1 MSSEEHELRWY
12 LMSTKRGEEAL
23 VSKALESVCAEVF
36 LPLIHQR
43 PGSEPEPVFLRHI
56 FARVDWKKRRLAL
69 AYSADMRDD
78 LTSRQP
84 PVELPDALV
93 MELKAAA
100 AARHQLRAAAA
111 ALISRN
117 YAHDARSKVAWHPL
131 ERLQCQKPPVS
142 RIQTRSPVSRRPINV
157 GARELVKII
166 SKGCERQVSIANSNL
181 SLLRKD
187 S

>member
-1 MSSEEHELRWY
+1 MSSEDHELRWY

-56 FARVDWKKRRLAL
+56 FARVDWKKRRLAV
-69 AYSADMRDD
+69 AYRADMRDD

-100 AARHQLRAAAA
+100 ATRQQLRAAAA
-111 ALISRN
+111 ALISDTVSALFNRRI
-117 YAHDARSKVAWHPL
+117 ASL
-131 ERLQCQKPPVS
+131 ERTVALFRNIDERKALETS
-142 RIQTRSPVSRRPINV
+142 
-157 GARELVKII
+157 AR
-166 SKGCERQVSIANSNL
+166 G
-181 SLLRKD
+181 
-187 S
+187 

>member
-1 MSSEEHELRWY
+1 MSSGEHELRWY

-43 PGSEPEPVFLRHI
+43 PGREPEPVFLRHI
-56 FARVDWKKRRLAL
+56 FARADWKKRRLAV

-100 AARHQLRAAAA
+100 ATRQQLRAAAA
-111 ALISRN
+111 ALISDTVSALFNRRI
-117 YAHDARSKVAWHPL
+117 ASL
-131 ERLQCQKPPVS
+131 ERTAALFRNIDERKALETS
-142 RIQTRSPVSRRPINV
+142 
-157 GARELVKII
+157 AR
-166 SKGCERQVSIANSNL
+166 G
-181 SLLRKD
+181 
-187 S
+187 

>member
-1 MSSEEHELRWY
+1 MSSEDHELRWY

-56 FARVDWKKRRLAL
+56 FFARVDWKKRRLAV

-100 AARHQLRAAAA
+100 ATRQQLRAAAA
-111 ALISRN
+111 ALISDTVSALFNRRI
-117 YAHDARSKVAWHPL
+117 ASL
-131 ERLQCQKPPVS
+131 ERTAALFRNIDERKALETS
-142 RIQTRSPVSRRPINV
+142 
-157 GARELVKII
+157 AR
-166 SKGCERQVSIANSNL
+166 G
-181 SLLRKD
+181 
-187 S
+187 

>member
-1 MSSEEHELRWY
+1 MSSGEHELRWY

-93 MELKAAA
+93 MELEAAA
-100 AARHQLRAAAA
+100 ATRQQLRAAAA
-111 ALISRN
+111 ALISDTVSALVNRRI
-117 YAHDARSKVAWHPL
+117 ADRQST
-131 ERLQCQKPPVS
+131 RL
-142 RIQTRSPVSRRPINV
+142 N
-157 GARELVKII
+157 
-166 SKGCERQVSIANSNL
+166 
-181 SLLRKD
+181 
-187 S
+187 

>member
-56 FARVDWKKRRLAL
+56 FFARVDWKKRRLAV

-100 AARHQLRAAAA
+100 ATRQQLRAAAA
-111 ALISRN
+111 ALISDTVSALFNRRI
-117 YAHDARSKVAWHPL
+117 ASL
-131 ERLQCQKPPVS
+131 ERTAALFRNIDERKALETS
-142 RIQTRSPVSRRPINV
+142 
-157 GARELVKII
+157 AR
-166 SKGCERQVSIANSNL
+166 G
-181 SLLRKD
+181 
-187 S
+187 

>member
-36 LPLIHQR
+36 LPLIHHR

-56 FARVDWKKRRLAL
+56 FARVDWKKRRLAV
-69 AYSADMRDD
+69 AYRADMRDD

-93 MELKAAA
+93 MELEAAA

-111 ALISRN
+111 ALISDTVSALFNRRI
-117 YAHDARSKVAWHPL
+117 ASL
-131 ERLQCQKPPVS
+131 ERTVALFRNIDERKALETS
-142 RIQTRSPVSRRPINV
+142 
-157 GARELVKII
+157 AR
-166 SKGCERQVSIANSNL
+166 G
-181 SLLRKD
+181 
-187 S
+187 

>member
-1 MSSEEHELRWY
+1 
-12 LMSTKRGEEAL
+12 MSTKRGEEAL

-56 FARVDWKKRRLAL
+56 FARVDWKKRRLAV
-69 AYSADMRDD
+69 AYRADMRDD

-93 MELKAAA
+93 IELEAAA

-111 ALISRN
+111 ALISDTVSALFNHRI
-117 YAHDARSKVAWHPL
+117 ASL
-131 ERLQCQKPPVS
+131 ERTVALFRNIDERKALETS
-142 RIQTRSPVSRRPINV
+142 
-157 GARELVKII
+157 AR
-166 SKGCERQVSIANSNL
+166 G
-181 SLLRKD
+181 
-187 S
+187 

>member
-1 MSSEEHELRWY
+1 M
-12 LMSTKRGEEAL
+12 
-23 VSKALESVCAEVF
+23 SKALESVCAEVF

-56 FARVDWKKRRLAL
+56 FFARVDWKKRRLAV

-100 AARHQLRAAAA
+100 ATRQQLRAAAA
-111 ALISRN
+111 ALISDTVSALFNRRI
-117 YAHDARSKVAWHPL
+117 ASL
-131 ERLQCQKPPVS
+131 ERTAALFRNIDERKALETS
-142 RIQTRSPVSRRPINV
+142 
-157 GARELVKII
+157 AR
-166 SKGCERQVSIANSNL
+166 G
-181 SLLRKD
+181 
-187 S
+187 

>member
-56 FARVDWKKRRLAL
+56 FARVDWKKRRLAV
-69 AYSADMRDD
+69 AYRADMRDD

-100 AARHQLRAAAA
+100 ATRHQLRAAAA
-111 ALISRN
+111 ALISDTVSALFNRRI
-117 YAHDARSKVAWHPL
+117 ASL
-131 ERLQCQKPPVS
+131 ERTVALFRNIDERKALETS
-142 RIQTRSPVSRRPINV
+142 
-157 GARELVKII
+157 AR
-166 SKGCERQVSIANSNL
+166 G
-181 SLLRKD
+181 
-187 S
+187 